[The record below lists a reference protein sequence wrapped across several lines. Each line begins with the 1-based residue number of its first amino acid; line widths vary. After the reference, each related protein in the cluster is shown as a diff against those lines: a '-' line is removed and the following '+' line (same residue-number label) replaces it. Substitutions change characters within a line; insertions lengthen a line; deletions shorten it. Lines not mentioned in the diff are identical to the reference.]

1 MKTVSDLY
9 NGAFNAKEEWQLRL
23 IGNKIKEGKAI
34 LFMGAAVHCPP
45 PEGFEAFYSETLRP
59 PMGKELERIL
69 AAQLPPDLVKNR
81 SLSWISQLYELLVSR
96 AELIQQVY
104 SALDNK
110 APSPIVKALAKM
122 NFQYI
127 ITTNYDNLFEEALR
141 NAGREN
147 FKKGIYKPNKAN
159 GKPDPTLDVPLEKIT
174 YQEPFLYKIHGD
186 IEDVYASDNG
196 TRRYEPSK
204 DAIVLTDEDY
214 IHFILRMAEKSSLNE
229 GVNFNPI
236 PSAFTQ
242 VLADPND
249 ITIVFIGYSLLDYN
263 LRLLFKSALWK
274 KDLAAQL
281 RKWSVDLY
289 PDETSLKIFD
299 KYNITFIQKNAWS
312 VIPFLYNHIEGKD
325 MEI

>member
-23 IGNKIKEGKAI
+23 IGDKIKAGKAI

-45 PEGFEAFYSETLRP
+45 PQGFEEFYSEALRP

-69 AAQLPPDLVKNR
+69 AAQLPPDLVRNR

-96 AELIQQVY
+96 PELIQKVY
-104 SALDNK
+104 SALNNK

-141 NAGREN
+141 NAGREK
-147 FKKGIYKPNKAN
+147 FKKGIYKPNRP
-159 GKPDPTLDVPLEKIT
+159 PDREATLDVPLEKIT
-174 YQEPFLYKIHGD
+174 YHEPFLYKIHGD
-186 IEDVYASDNG
+186 IEDVYPLENG
-196 TRRYEPSK
+196 KRKYEPSK

-214 IHFILRMAEKSSLNE
+214 IHFILRMADKSSLNE

-236 PSAFTQ
+236 PSAFTT

-263 LRLLFKSALWK
+263 LRLLFKSALWG
-274 KDLAAQL
+274 KDMAAQL